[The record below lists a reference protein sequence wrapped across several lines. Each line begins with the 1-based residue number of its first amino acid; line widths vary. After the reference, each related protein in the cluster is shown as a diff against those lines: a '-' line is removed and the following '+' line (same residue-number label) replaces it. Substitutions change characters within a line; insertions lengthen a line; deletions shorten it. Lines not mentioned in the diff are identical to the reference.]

1 MIIATITREHAIEL
15 LLAKVEE
22 VLYNGD
28 WPTEDGDIQDLIDNI
43 RKGD

>member
-1 MIIATITREHAIEL
+1 MNYKTITREHAIEL

-22 VLYNGD
+22 VFDNGD
-28 WPTEDGDIQDLIDNI
+28 WPTEDKDIQDLIDNI